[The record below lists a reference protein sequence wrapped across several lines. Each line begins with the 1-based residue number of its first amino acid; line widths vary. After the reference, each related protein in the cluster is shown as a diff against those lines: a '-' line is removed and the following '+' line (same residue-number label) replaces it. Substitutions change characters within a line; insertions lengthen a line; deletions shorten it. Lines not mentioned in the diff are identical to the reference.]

1 MNKIL
6 YGVSIFCLI
15 LLTGCSQEELFTPA
29 PPLQEGGEV
38 TVSFSAV
45 IPDFKTALTRA
56 NGGVYDMHLLVFD
69 ENGNFIVRKQ
79 ATLSG
84 QTDQGGTFTA
94 ELPSTAKKRII
105 HFISNLEEANYND
118 TPGVNEAGVVALMHT
133 QNAVFWSRVELDDG
147 ISANCFYGKT
157 VTLLRNQSKI
167 SVENNAADFTYDG
180 FTIHNTPGKGTVA
193 PYSVANG
200 FAEHTIA
207 EPSGVTLI
215 AAQSSEISTTEKYLF
230 ERKNASASNITTVIV
245 KGTYS
250 GQSYYYKIDLIDAVK
265 NRYDIERN
273 YHYVVRIENV
283 KRAGYTSFADA
294 LAGASHNNTSL
305 DPIIEKYPMIS
316 DGTRK
321 LEVEKTLVVLTQPG
335 ETFQVWAKYFPDINN
350 SAFDNAGVTVALQA
364 GNEALNATSL
374 NFDPET
380 GIITAAAVAV
390 LPAEPK
396 EAVIRVSKG
405 ELARSIRVILRPA
418 FSFDPVTINNAN
430 PATLSGAQSQ
440 TATLLFNIP
449 DDFPDDLFPLPV
461 RIYTQGLYA
470 AATGL
475 EMVVEKGQIHYIYR
489 ATQKGTQTVEFKTNK
504 SANAEAVILQ
514 ADYFNDG
521 IVGYNV
527 TNRTGNLTYGS
538 ASTPVPY
545 SLRNNLSAT
554 AGTIYMP
561 VNENGKYIWALSSS
575 QASQSQTVRLEVVE
589 GLLRKQYSSTIIPNN
604 TTDIHLD
611 AETVLAVEGGAIT
624 YGGSNMSVAA
634 GTPMTAGAT
643 VTASS
648 GSIAI
653 TADGKYKYTL
663 PAPTGINSNTS
674 VTFSYI
680 IQVNSNYSEEYSY
693 TTTMANLFSNPT
705 IALSPANF
713 IFTGTIQ
720 FQERYWDWGWSYR
733 WTNVPN
739 NATVSLDPNI
749 GTISVSPAGQYKY
762 TVPVT
767 ANLTTSIRF
776 RYVTSGTNHDANRTP
791 ESLKTNSTLQLY
803 RQ

>member
-6 YGVSIFCLI
+6 YGASIFCLI

-29 PPLQEGGEV
+29 PQLQGGGEV
-38 TVSFSAV
+38 TISFSAV
-45 IPDFKTALTRA
+45 IPEFKTVLTRA
-56 NGGVYDMHLLVFD
+56 NGGVNDMYLLVFD

-79 ATLSG
+79 ATLSN
-84 QTDQGGTFTA
+84 QTEQGGTFTA
-94 ELPSTAKKRII
+94 LLPSTNKPRII
-105 HFISNLEEANYND
+105 HFISNFEEESYND
-118 TPGVNEAGVVALMHT
+118 TPGVNEAGVVALLHT
-133 QNAVFWSRVELDDG
+133 QNVAFWSRMELNDG
-147 ISANCFYGKT
+147 ISATSFNGKT
-157 VTLLRNQSKI
+157 VTLLRNQAKI
-167 SVENNAADFTYDG
+167 SVVNNAANFSYDG
-180 FTIHNTPGKGTVA
+180 AAGEGFAIHNKPEKGTVA

-207 EPSGVTLI
+207 EPSGVTLV
-215 AAQSSEISTTEKYLF
+215 AAQSSDISTSEKQLF
-230 ERKNASASNITTVIV
+230 ERKNASASSITTVIV
-245 KGTYS
+245 KGRYN
-250 GQSYYYKIDLIDAVK
+250 GQSYYYKIDLIDANT

-283 KRAGYTSFADA
+283 TRVGYTSFDDA
-294 LAGASHNNTSL
+294 LAGASHNNTAL

-316 DGTRK
+316 DGTSK
-321 LEVEKTLVVLTQPG
+321 LEVEKTLLFLTQPG
-335 ETFQVWAKYFPDINN
+335 EIFQVWAKYFPDINN
-350 SAFDNAGVTVALQA
+350 SAFDNAGVTVALQV

-405 ELARSIRVILRPA
+405 ELARSVRVILRLP

-430 PATLSGAQSQ
+430 PATLNGAQGQ
-440 TATLLFNIP
+440 DATLRFQIP
-449 DDFPDDLFPLPV
+449 NDFPDDLFPLPV

-489 ATQKGTQTVEFKTNK
+489 ATQKGTQTVQFKTNK

-514 ADYFNDG
+514 ADYFGDG
-521 IVGYNV
+521 TVGYNV
-527 TNRTGNLTYGS
+527 VNRTGNLTYGA
-538 ASTPVPY
+538 ASIPVPY
-545 SLRNNLSAT
+545 SFRNNLSVT
-554 AGTIYMP
+554 AGTINLLI
-561 VNENGKYIWALSSS
+561 NESGKYIWALTNA

-589 GLLRKQYSSTIIPNN
+589 GLLRKQYSRTIIPNN
-604 TTDIHLD
+604 TIDIHLNT
-611 AETVLAVEGGAIT
+611 ETILAVEGGTIT
-624 YGGSNMSVAA
+624 YGGVNMSVSA

-643 VTASS
+643 VTVSS
-648 GSIAI
+648 GSIEI
-653 TADGKYKYTL
+653 TADGKYKYTP
-663 PAPTGINSNTS
+663 PASTNINSTAS
-674 VTFSYI
+674 VTFTYI
-680 IQVNSNYSEEYSY
+680 KQVNSNYSEEYRY

-705 IALSPANF
+705 IVLSPVNF

-720 FQERYWDWGWSYR
+720 YNIFILGWN
-733 WTNVPN
+733 NVPN

-762 TVPVT
+762 TVPVSAYST
-767 ANLTTSIRF
+767 PIRF
-776 RYVTSGTNHDANRTP
+776 RYRPTVTNYDANRTP
-791 ESLKTNSTLQLY
+791 ESLKTNSALRLD
-803 RQ
+803 

>member
-56 NGGVYDMHLLVFD
+56 NGGVNDMHLLVFD

-118 TPGVNEAGVVALMHT
+118 TPGVNEAGVVALLQT
-133 QNAVFWSRVELDDG
+133 QNLAFWSRMELDDG
-147 ISANCFYGKT
+147 ISATSFDGKT
-157 VTLLRNQSKI
+157 VEMLRNQAKI
-167 SVENNAADFTYDG
+167 SVVNEADNFTYNG
-180 FTIHNTPGKGTVA
+180 FTIHNKPEKGTVA

-200 FAEHTIA
+200 FEENTIA
-207 EPSGVTLI
+207 EPSGVTL
-215 AAQSSEISTTEKYLF
+215 APALVGDISTTEKELF

-250 GQSYYYKIDLIDAVK
+250 GESYYYKIDLIDTYTD
-265 NRYDIERN
+265 RYNIERN
-273 YHYVVRIENV
+273 YHYVVKIKNV
-283 KRAGYTSFADA
+283 TRVGYTNFNDA
-294 LAGASHNNTSL
+294 LTGASHNNTAL

-316 DGTRK
+316 DGNSK
-321 LEVEKTLVVLTQPG
+321 LEVEKTLVILTQPG

-350 SAFDNAGVTVALQA
+350 SAFDNDGVTVTLQT
-364 GNEALNATSL
+364 GNEALNAGSL
-374 NFDPET
+374 SFDPVT
-380 GIITAAAVAV
+380 GIITAAAVDA
-390 LPAEPK
+390 LSTEPK

-405 ELARSIRVILRPA
+405 ELARSVRVILRPA
-418 FSFDPVTINNAN
+418 FSFDPVTINNYN
-430 PATLSGAQSQ
+430 PATLNGPQSQ
-440 TATLLFNIP
+440 TATLRFNIP

-514 ADYFNDG
+514 ADYFADG
-521 IVGYNV
+521 MVGYNV
-527 TNRTGNLTYGS
+527 VSRTGNITYG
-538 ASTPVPY
+538 AANTPVPY

-554 AGTIYMP
+554 AGTINLLI
-561 VNENGKYIWALSSS
+561 NETGKYIWALTND
-575 QASQSQTVRLEVVE
+575 QASQSQTVRFEVVE

-611 AETVLAVEGGAIT
+611 TETVLAVEGGAIT
-624 YGGSNMSVAA
+624 YGGNNMSVAA
-634 GTPMTAGAT
+634 GTAVPSGVT
-643 VTASS
+643 VTAST
-648 GSIAI
+648 GSIVI

-680 IQVNSNYSEEYSY
+680 IQVNINYSEEYSY

-713 IFTGTIQ
+713 IFAGTIQ
-720 FQERYWDWGWSYR
+720 YNAWIGGWSD
-733 WTNVPN
+733 VGN
-739 NATVSLDPNI
+739 NASVSLSPNI
-749 GTISVSPAGQYKY
+749 GTITVSPAGQYKY
-762 TVPVT
+762 TVPVST
-767 ANLTTSIRF
+767 NLATSIIF
-776 RYVTSGTNHDANRTP
+776 SHKPLLATYETNRTP
-791 ESLKTNSTLQLY
+791 ESLKTNSALRLD
-803 RQ
+803 R